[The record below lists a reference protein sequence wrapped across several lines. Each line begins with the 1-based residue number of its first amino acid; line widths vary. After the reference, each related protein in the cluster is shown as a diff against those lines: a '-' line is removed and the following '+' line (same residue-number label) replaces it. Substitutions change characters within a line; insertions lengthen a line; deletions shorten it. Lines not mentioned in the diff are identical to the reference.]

1 MVDPGTMI
9 ALGSQFNSVVGQGLT
24 SALMYNQQVRDAR
37 EAATTAYN
45 RSVDMWNKT
54 NEYNT
59 PAAQMERLKAAGLNP
74 NLVYGMGSSGT
85 ANSFTAQQSSTPKH
99 QPVQIPDMLNTI
111 SQYQDTQ
118 IKKEQASFIAAQ
130 RENVEQKTKNLALD
144 NMLDQLDMPYR
155 ETRNSINDVN
165 LSNLEDYSADYLS
178 GRNRAVALDN
188 VLRVQKFINNDK
200 NMDLLIKRYNLSEA
214 QFTEFKR
221 QFNEKMD
228 LANRQLQTSIGQFDK
243 RLTFDQKQADLNHY
257 RWKVKNRLDE
267 SLYPEYNPD
276 INSIDEASRQVIRY
290 IDSVMKLGLGNL
302 RF

>member
-1 MVDPGTMI
+1 MVDPGSLI
-9 ALGSQFNSVVGQGLT
+9 ALAGSVQNTVGQGLT

-37 EAATTAYN
+37 QAATTAYE
-45 RSVDMWNKT
+45 RSKEMWNLS

-59 PAAQMERLKAAGLNP
+59 PSAQMERLKAAGLNP
-74 NLVYGMGSSGT
+74 NLVYGMGSSGN
-85 ANSFTAQQSSTPKH
+85 ANSFTAQQASTPKH
-99 QPVQIPDMLNTI
+99 QPVQLPDMLNTI

-155 ETRNSINDVN
+155 QTRNSINDVN
-165 LSNLEDYSADYLS
+165 LSNLEDYSGDYLQS
-178 GRNRAVALDN
+178 RNRAVALDN
-188 VLRVQKFINNDK
+188 ALRVQKFINNDK
-200 NMDLLIKRYNLSEA
+200 NMELLVKRYNLSEA

-228 LANRQLQTSIGQFDK
+228 LANRQLQTNVGQFDK
-243 RLTFDQKQADLNHY
+243 RLEFDQKQQDLNHY
-257 RWKVKNRLDE
+257 RWRVNNRLDE

-276 INSIDEASRQVIRY
+276 INSIDEASRQVLRY